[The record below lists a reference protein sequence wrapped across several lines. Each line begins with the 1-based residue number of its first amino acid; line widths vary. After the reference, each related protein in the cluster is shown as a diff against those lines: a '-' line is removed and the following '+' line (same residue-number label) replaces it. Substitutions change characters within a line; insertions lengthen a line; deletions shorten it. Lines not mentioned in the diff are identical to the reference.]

1 MTRYQEGDVV
11 SYKHNEGKEFT
22 VTYVFYGSYI
32 EYEIISK
39 DCEKH
44 YTQASSLK
52 LIKRNPFNVE
62 PSENSILKLL

>member
-11 SYKHNEGKEFT
+11 SYMYQEGKEFT
-22 VTYVFYGSYI
+22 VTHIFYGCYT

-39 DCEKH
+39 DLEKH

-52 LIKRNPFNVE
+52 LVRRNPFNVE